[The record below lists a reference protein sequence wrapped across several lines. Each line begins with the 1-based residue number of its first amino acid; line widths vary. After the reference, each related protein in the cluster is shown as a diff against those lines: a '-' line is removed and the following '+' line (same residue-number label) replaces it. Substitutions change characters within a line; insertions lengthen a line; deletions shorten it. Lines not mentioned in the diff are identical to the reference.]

1 MTLLVEHD
9 LLVHEMGNQTYI
21 PTEKDKRLIET
32 MQQKARID
40 INGSL
45 PVFRKQKYVS
55 ENMPFK
61 NPVVE
66 LNIQLDHLF
75 YNIVMQQEV

>member
-1 MTLLVEHD
+1 
-9 LLVHEMGNQTYI
+9 
-21 PTEKDKRLIET
+21 
-32 MQQKARID
+32 MQQNGRID

-45 PVFRKQKYVS
+45 LMFRKQKHVS

-61 NPVVE
+61 NLMVE

-75 YNIVMQQEV
+75 L